1 MKCSARKSITLKQS
15 AIIVIVGR
23 DFNEMVYKSRIHDL
37 SYFPRHLAEVKFL
50 AVTFGFF
57 LSKISIY
64 YYSWNLWIVSKR
76 CFLFLSFCGVTLRQ
90 LVWSVGY
97 AYTVDLLFARAMSA

>member
-1 MKCSARKSITLKQS
+1 LKCSARKSITLKQS
-15 AIIVIVGR
+15 VIIVIVGR

-57 LSKISIY
+57 YRKFRFIIILGTY
-64 YYSWNLWIVSKR
+64 GL
-76 CFLFLSFCGVTLRQ
+76 
-90 LVWSVGY
+90 
-97 AYTVDLLFARAMSA
+97 